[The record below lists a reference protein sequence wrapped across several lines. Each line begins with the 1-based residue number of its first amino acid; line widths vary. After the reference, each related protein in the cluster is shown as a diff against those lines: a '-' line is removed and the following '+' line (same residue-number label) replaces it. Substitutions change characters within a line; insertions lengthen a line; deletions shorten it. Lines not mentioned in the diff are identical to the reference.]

1 MVTQTELTTKECKNL
16 QSVIRDPVTVELI
29 NSEIQKGF
37 LCGPFKKLPF
47 EQYRVSPIGVA
58 YGKYSGKP
66 RLIVDLSSPHDNDSH
81 PSVNDLINKEEYSL
95 CYIRIDDAIAI
106 IQKLG
111 KDTTICKTD
120 ISDAFK
126 LIPIH
131 PSQWHLYCV
140 QWNGLYYYYYK
151 LAFGCR
157 SSPKIFDTLSTAVC
171 WIAINNYGISYIL
184 HLLDDFITFEEPG
197 KDGHKNMT
205 ILFHIFESL
214 RIPMALHKT
223 CGPSTV
229 VEYLGIVLDSHNM
242 EARLP
247 DDKLRRDTDILTSF
261 QDRPSCTKRDLLQ
274 LLGHLN
280 FASKVIIPGRS
291 FVSHIIKLST
301 TVKALHHHVKLN
313 HEFREDVNMWLIFL
327 KHWNCI
333 GIFYD
338 SLVTSTEALK
348 LYTDASGTRGF
359 GGFLNGQWFAQSW
372 PPHLQD
378 LVQTTDE
385 LSIAFK
391 ELYPI
396 VVAVMLWGHRWKGLR
411 ILFMCDNKLLWP
423 FYVKVAQNL
432 LILCHL

>member
-1 MVTQTELTTKECKNL
+1 M
-16 QSVIRDPVTVELI
+16 
-29 NSEIQKGF
+29 
-37 LCGPFKKLPF
+37 
-47 EQYRVSPIGVA
+47 
-58 YGKYSGKP
+58 
-66 RLIVDLSSPHDNDSH
+66 IVDLSSPHDNDSH
-81 PSVNDLINKEEYSL
+81 PSVNDLINKEECSL
-95 CYIRIDDAIAI
+95 SYVRIDDAIAI

-111 KDTTICKTD
+111 KDTTMCKTD

-131 PSQWHLYCV
+131 PSQ
-140 QWNGLYYYYYK
+140 
-151 LAFGCR
+151 
-157 SSPKIFDTLSTAVC
+157 
-171 WIAINNYGISYIL
+171 
-184 HLLDDFITFEEPG
+184 PG

-313 HEFREDVNMWLIFL
+313 HEFREDVNMWLLFL
-327 KHWNCI
+327 KHWNGI

-338 SLVTSTEALK
+338 SLVTSTEAFK

-396 VVAVMLWGHRWKGLR
+396 MEAAMIWGHRWKGLR
-411 ILFMCDNKLLWP
+411 TLFMCDNTATVAILRKGRSKSSHIMSLMRRLTMCAARNMFVILADHVPGRYNSIADSLSRLQMYRFRQLAPEADLISCQVPHPQDVLWSS
-423 FYVKVAQNL
+423 VMS
-432 LILCHL
+432 